1 MNCKEFLELISAA
14 VDFRL
19 TDGELTAFKDH
30 SAKCPPCR
38 FEYEA
43 EAVTKLVIRS
53 RARRVPTPAHI
64 ALQIAEQL
72 GRERSSS
79 AMSWIAEVF
88 KRPLVK
94 PALGFALAF
103 VVVLF
108 LLRGSTSNNP
118 SAEAAFV
125 SNDVILQSL
134 MNHRAVVDGE
144 IKTQRGSNEP
154 AQLASLFS
162 GITDYSVHLPKMKD
176 CRLVGGVQNE
186 FAGTKLAHIVYEHNN
201 EVVYIYQA
209 CWATVMKGEKL
220 CVPDEAKAELNS
232 TGWFS
237 RTQPDG
243 RTVVLWKKGRTLCAA
258 VARMSKEDLIA
269 CLESDEKE
277 EPGR

>member
-1 MNCKEFLELISAA
+1 MNCKEFQEFISTA
-14 VDFRL
+14 VDLRL
-19 TDGELTAFKDH
+19 TDDELTAFKVH
-30 SAKCPPCR
+30 SINCPPCR

-43 EAVTKLVIRS
+43 EAATKLVIRS
-53 RARRVPTPAHI
+53 HARRTPAPAHI
-64 ALQIAEQL
+64 VLRITEQL
-72 GRERSSS
+72 GQEPPTGG
-79 AMSWIAEVF
+79 MSWIVDFF
-88 KRPLVK
+88 KKPLVK
-94 PALGFALAF
+94 PALGFTLAL

-108 LLRGSTSNNP
+108 LLRGSTTNNP
-118 SAEAAFV
+118 STEAAFV

-144 IKTQRGSNEP
+144 IKPQLGSNEP

-220 CVPDEAKAELNS
+220 CIPDEAKAELNS

-269 CLESDEKE
+269 CLESDEKK
-277 EPGR
+277 EPGW